1 MAATGLNYTPKKLI
15 VCCDGT
21 WRDSDSG
28 ILKGT
33 SLAWLWNGQQQV
45 NTNVTRIS
53 RAIRSTDSQGR
64 QQIVYYQAGVGS
76 EGNLIERLVGGALGV
91 GLAANIR
98 EAYSFLANN
107 YVTGDGIYL
116 IGFSRGA
123 FTARSIGGLIGDL
136 GLLTTD
142 GMDNL
147 VDSK

>member
-1 MAATGLNYTPKKLI
+1 MAASKLQYTPKKLI

-21 WRDSDSG
+21 WRNSDSG
-28 ILKGT
+28 IFNGT
-33 SLAWLWNGQQQV
+33 VLSWLWKGQEQV

-107 YVTGDGIYL
+107 YVTGDEICL

-123 FTARSIGGLIGDL
+123 FTARSIGGLISDL
-136 GLLTTD
+136 GLLTTE
-142 GMDNL
+142 GMNNL